1 MIGTSAPAKSVPSTP
16 SLRCLPLLRPQK
28 QWFAHQASG
37 STTGSSSNHQGIN
50 KWRIQNFSAQAI
62 GRKNDSELATSDVIG
77 YSVGNGLELR
87 LMRGV
92 ARKRFNL
99 QAAFLAKSHPELR
112 LIKRQLSNGKP
123 SYAIGLIQT
132 YPTNQTCFVEG
143 ARSKDAFA
151 VTRNDLSLII
161 DQQSSRTK
169 WSTLKSIIGLQ
180 PNRDYQCILVQA
192 QSTDK
197 TATAIDQHTRLRML
211 HHSSSPTIKIKPD
224 LNILSNLRLKPKLT

>member
-1 MIGTSAPAKSVPSTP
+1 MNDRNVSPRKVRALYSFFAVLATVAATKAMVWPTRPVAQPLDQAAITKALTNGGFKTS
-16 SLRCLPLLRPQK
+16 PLKPL
-28 QWFAHQASG
+28 AE
-37 STTGSSSNHQGIN
+37 
-50 KWRIQNFSAQAI
+50 
-62 GRKNDSELATSDVIG
+62 KNDSELATSDVIG

-169 WSTLKSIIGLQ
+169 WSSLKSIIGLQ

-197 TATAIDQHTRLRML
+197 TATAIDQHTWLRML
-211 HHSSSPTIKIKPD
+211 SIIQAALQSKSSQTSIYSQT
-224 LNILSNLRLKPKLT
+224 